1 MTRFPNAF
9 LAAVARAAFAAG
21 LMLAGPLALA
31 AGSATDAPG
40 VAFEALRRLDDGR
53 PEGLGTDG
61 ARGDSFGAAIAID
74 GNRAVVGVP
83 GDSLGPDWLHGSA
96 YVFVRQ
102 PGGWVIEA
110 KLVASDAGNRDFF
123 GLAVAISGDTVLV
136 GAPYQ
141 TVDDMPFRGSAY
153 VYTRGA
159 GGWTEQA
166 KLVAADGATQHTFGR
181 AVALSG
187 DTALVTAPIAGDGA
201 GVAYL
206 YTRHGTGWT
215 ESARLDPPVG
225 MGFAWRGQSAAMT
238 ADILAIGGE
247 SSLLG
252 MVDVYERTGTAW
264 TFAARLVAKDAEAD
278 DYFGIALAV
287 HGDTVVVGAPWHAT
301 GGIER
306 RGAAYVFRR
315 GAGDWTQEA
324 RLEAPDG
331 EIGLLLARAVAV
343 HGDRILLGA
352 SSGSLF
358 APQGE
363 AAQVPGGVVSP
374 PPRVYAYVRTAGAW
388 SAGLRIDTPGVGSND
403 RYGRAVAMGADD
415 ALVGAPGQVVAGNE
429 GQGAAYALVRDGDDW
444 LNHSRLEIGPGR
456 EGEMQGQAVAID
468 GDTILVGMP
477 GADAKRGAA
486 QVYVRAGRDW
496 VPQARLQAPDG
507 AAYDEFGGAV
517 AIDGDT
523 ALVGARVHAT
533 NGDFARGAAYMYVR
547 SGADWSLQAKLAA
560 SNGGAGTLFGHA
572 VALDG
577 ASAIVSSYLGRA
589 AHVFVRDGNAWIEQ
603 AGLQP
608 DDPWSDDHA
617 GYGYAVAL
625 DGDTALVSSNEETVG
640 GVIALGAVYAYTRRG
655 ATWREHTRLLASDG
669 GEGHGFGRA
678 IAIDGDRIA
687 IAAGG
692 ANSGRGGV
700 YILELEGGAWQE
712 RALLGDFGPGSR
724 DGLGSSV
731 ALSGSTLV
739 VGGPS
744 FQLVPVDYG
753 GAAYVFRRHAQGWT
767 LAQRLANFADGP
779 DAYFGSAAAISGDT
793 LVLGA
798 PGTDG
803 MAPYGNPRSGAAYVL
818 AAGLFDDGFE

>member
-1 MTRFPNAF
+1 
-9 LAAVARAAFAAG
+9 
-21 LMLAGPLALA
+21 
-31 AGSATDAPG
+31 
-40 VAFEALRRLDDGR
+40 
-53 PEGLGTDG
+53 
-61 ARGDSFGAAIAID
+61 
-74 GNRAVVGVP
+74 
-83 GDSLGPDWLHGSA
+83 
-96 YVFVRQ
+96 
-102 PGGWVIEA
+102 
-110 KLVASDAGNRDFF
+110 
-123 GLAVAISGDTVLV
+123 
-136 GAPYQ
+136 
-141 TVDDMPFRGSAY
+141 
-153 VYTRGA
+153 
-159 GGWTEQA
+159 
-166 KLVAADGATQHTFGR
+166 
-181 AVALSG
+181 
-187 DTALVTAPIAGDGA
+187 
-201 GVAYL
+201 
-206 YTRHGTGWT
+206 
-215 ESARLDPPVG
+215 
-225 MGFAWRGQSAAMT
+225 
-238 ADILAIGGE
+238 
-247 SSLLG
+247 

-315 GAGDWTQEA
+315 GAGDWTPEA
-324 RLEAPDG
+324 RLDAPDG
-331 EIGLLLARAVAV
+331 EIGLLLARSVAV

-374 PPRVYAYVRTAGAW
+374 PPRVYAFVRTAGAW

-444 LNHSRLEIGPGR
+444 LDHSRLEIGPGR

-477 GADAKRGAA
+477 GADVKRGAA
-486 QVYVRAGRDW
+486 QVYVRAGQDW

-533 NGDFARGAAYMYVR
+533 NGNFARGAAYVYVR
-547 SGADWSLQAKLAA
+547 SGAAWSLQAKLAA
-560 SNGGAGTLFGHA
+560 GNGGAGALFGHA

-577 ASAIVSSYLGRA
+577 ATPSSVPTWAARRMSLSATATPGSSRPPCNPA
-589 AHVFVRDGNAWIEQ
+589 
-603 AGLQP
+603 
-608 DDPWSDDHA
+608 DPWSDEHA

-640 GVIALGAVYAYTRRG
+640 GIVAQGAVYAYTRRG

-712 RALLGDFGPGSR
+712 RALIGDFGPGSR

-753 GAAYVFRRHAQGWT
+753 GAAYVFRRNAQGWT
-767 LAQRLANFADGP
+767 LVQRLANLRLTAPTPTSPASRRSPATPSCSARRAPTARPRTAIRAAARPTSSPPGCSTTASSRRAGRADGVGAVVDVAARRVDVRARRP
-779 DAYFGSAAAISGDT
+779 GQSAA
-793 LVLGA
+793 
-798 PGTDG
+798 
-803 MAPYGNPRSGAAYVL
+803 
-818 AAGLFDDGFE
+818 